1 VQPKRSAPTRC
12 AQERMRGK
20 QWPPVKRSIRL
31 SAKNMSTNQAGAIM
45 RHFKPL
51 FDSEAI
57 NQ

>member
-1 VQPKRSAPTRC
+1 
-12 AQERMRGK
+12 MRGK